1 MYHFGGQAV
10 ARGCNTRRQ
19 PRRFSTRM
27 PWSGLRRVWGFM
39 FRRVA
44 TLACAAFAGCRIRRS
59 VGLSSV
65 PPQRSPPAP
74 TCTSSAP
81 RAPGS
86 ARPPRWLRTT
96 EWAGWSTSRCSE
108 LSAQV
113 QQDGRTMTAEAV
125 EYPAVAAPGEDGGVG
140 EWLGFIGSVDA
151 GSAALGKQYE
161 GFVQRCPA
169 SKVVLAGYSQGAMV
183 VHRNLEALQASPN
196 LAAVLL
202 VADGD
207 RLPED
212 PTLNLG
218 TASGIPERGKGA
230 AQDWPILA
238 HAPGPLPPAIGA
250 RTISVCN
257 LGDAVCDYN
266 PDDEETRRP
275 TRGAWPSTPATARP
289 RAWTG
294 RPRCTSCSARRRRRP
309 RRSRSFR
316 SRSFRSARA
325 HRRRRGPS
333 DPQPPPRLNKP
344 IPTVMMLQA
353 PNVSDT
359 IVSGRQPRAPS
370 RSVDPPHCPI
380 PLCHRPTRPHD
391 LPSRHCRYAAVLWR
405 SAAILDSAKIARP
418 RTVIHI
424 CTADQTPWTT
434 ARRYGSKVPDLAL
447 I

>member
-1 MYHFGGQAV
+1 
-10 ARGCNTRRQ
+10 
-19 PRRFSTRM
+19 
-27 PWSGLRRVWGFM
+27 M

-44 TLACAAFAGCRIRRS
+44 TLACAAFAGLS
-59 VGLSSV
+59 GLTGLSLGVASAQSTCPDV
-65 PPQRSPPAP
+65 HFIGAAGSGERTPAEL
-74 TCTSSAP
+74 TQNDGMGRVVYQS
-81 RAPGS
+81 
-86 ARPPRWLRTT
+86 L
-96 EWAGWSTSRCSE
+96 SE

-125 EYPAVAAPGEDGGVG
+125 DYPAVDAPGEDGGVG

-238 HAPGPLPPAIGA
+238 HAPGPMPPAIGA

-266 PDDEETRRP
+266 PDDEESSVSYARGVAIHTSYATTPGLDWTPPLYFLLGGPDAQTNEAPVAQPIVPLSASAP
-275 TRGAWPSTPATARP
+275 TP
-289 RAWTG
+289 
-294 RPRCTSCSARRRRRP
+294 
-309 RRSRSFR
+309 
-316 SRSFRSARA
+316 
-325 HRRRRGPS
+325 
-333 DPQPPPRLNKP
+333 
-344 IPTVMMLQA
+344 
-353 PNVSDT
+353 
-359 IVSGRQPRAPS
+359 
-370 RSVDPPHCPI
+370 
-380 PLCHRPTRPHD
+380 
-391 LPSRHCRYAAVLWR
+391 
-405 SAAILDSAKIARP
+405 
-418 RTVIHI
+418 
-424 CTADQTPWTT
+424 
-434 ARRYGSKVPDLAL
+434 
-447 I
+447 